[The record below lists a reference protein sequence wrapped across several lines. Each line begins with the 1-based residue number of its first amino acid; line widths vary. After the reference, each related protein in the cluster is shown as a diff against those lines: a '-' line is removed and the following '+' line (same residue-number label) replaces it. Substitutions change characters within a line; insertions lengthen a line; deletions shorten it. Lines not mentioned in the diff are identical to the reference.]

1 MNNMERGPVLF
12 NLNSGLLFSRN
23 PGAAE
28 AVCQRVSE
36 PGKRWELHSPI
47 SHMATCLKLFS

>member
-23 PGAAE
+23 PGAVE

-36 PGKRWELHSPI
+36 PEKR
-47 SHMATCLKLFS
+47 